1 MKVTDLPVWPHRRVS
16 FVLDD
21 PERGD
26 NRLKE
31 DAEIA
36 MAEYLAG
43 QKWLSENT
51 DPFAMDEDETDPEKR
66 ELIERYSANPFVT
79 SVGITVTV
87 SSGPFDYRLNFGE
100 ALQLLKEGHKVYRED
115 WGNTSHWLEIGDDGR
130 ICLMSE
136 ELRIPSYSPSHDDIF
151 SDFWALKDN

>member
-1 MKVTDLPVWPHRRVS
+1 MKITTQPVWPHRRVS

-26 NRLKE
+26 HRFKE

-36 MAEYLAG
+36 IAEYLAG

-51 DPFAMDEDETDPEKR
+51 EPFDLDEETDPEKKA
-66 ELIERYSANPFVT
+66 LIERYTANPFT
-79 SVGITVTV
+79 SSVGVTVTI
-87 SSGPFDYRLNFGE
+87 SSGPFDHKLNFGE
-100 ALQLLKEGHKVYRED
+100 ALQLLKSGHKVFRED

-136 ELRIPSYSPSHDDIF
+136 DLRIPSYSPSHDDIF
-151 SDFWALKDN
+151 SNFWALKDN